1 MSPFITHAFAF
12 DVQSYAVS
20 LLRAADL
27 IKLLLFSE
35 ENIKPG
41 KAKPLKELLSFLQ
54 HVIEGKCQAIYQ
66 SYQLD

>member
-1 MSPFITHAFAF
+1 MRVSWLSPFITHAFAF

-35 ENIKPG
+35 ENIKAG
-41 KAKPLKELLSFLQ
+41 KAKPLK
-54 HVIEGKCQAIYQ
+54 
-66 SYQLD
+66 